1 MKILPI
7 PKTIIHN
14 EGVFRLNGDTAIKA
28 NSFKVAD
35 TILFLRD
42 AIQESCDISL
52 RVVAS
57 KTDNVIEFKLLSGDA
72 ASQGYTLEVAD
83 GKAVISAESECGLY
97 YGAVTLC
104 QIIDEYGFS
113 LPFVK
118 IEDCPDIEKRGVLF
132 DVTRGRV
139 PTLENMKTIIRMFS
153 FYKMNQLYLY
163 TEHAFEYSKISEAWR
178 GSSALSAAD
187 ILELREYAKR
197 YYVELVPCFASLG
210 HLYHVFSSKSY
221 SHLCETEIKPQY
233 SWIDRQVH
241 YVADVSNPESEKLIK
256 SMLDETMPLFDSP
269 YFNLCCDETFDLGTG
284 KSKKMAEEK
293 GVKELYCE
301 FVLKLCDYVNKNGKK
316 PMVFADILL
325 DDEYEGDIKPEWF
338 KDCVLVTWAYD
349 GEGREHNVEKVAKM
363 GMEQYTCCGTNGWN
377 RFINDFG
384 LAKDNIL
391 TVSKHAKK
399 YGVTGFINTD
409 WGDMGHI
416 NWPETSNIMFM
427 YGAAYSWNACPSVED
442 NDICRIASEKEYG
455 SDDMMELL
463 KELSSCE
470 LFNWADINSFHET
483 LRGNIFTE
491 ADKIATWVDEDFA
504 NKRGLDELK
513 AAYDNALKLSRI
525 FEDKAAACSDKVKKS
540 KYKFVILAA
549 EAIALGDAY
558 LAAVKKDRFGQ
569 CEEYIINPLKLA
581 EKFEYWLDSYEKLW
595 NNGYRESELWRI
607 KQLVYSVCDD
617 LRDYEHKNSGK

>member
-7 PKTIIHN
+7 PKAIIHN
-14 EGVFRLNGDTAIKA
+14 EGVFRINRDTAIKS

-42 AIQESCDISL
+42 AIQEKCDISL
-52 RVVAS
+52 RVLAS
-57 KTDNVIEFKLLSGDA
+57 ATDNMIEFNLLAGDEN
-72 ASQGYTLEVAD
+72 SQGYTLEVSD
-83 GKAVISAESECGLY
+83 GKVVISAESDCGLY

-104 QIIDEYGFS
+104 QLIDEYGFN

-118 IEDCPDIEKRGVLF
+118 IEDSPDVEKRGVLF

-139 PTLENMKTIIRMFS
+139 PTLENLKSMIRMFS
-153 FYKMNQLYLY
+153 FYKINQLYLY
-163 TEHAFEYSKISEAWR
+163 TEHTFEYSKISEAWR
-178 GSSALSAAD
+178 GSSPLSAAD

-197 YYVELVPCFASLG
+197 YYVELVPCFASFG

-241 YVADVSNPESEKLIK
+241 YVANVSDPKSRELIE

-269 YFNLCCDETFDLGTG
+269 YFNLCCDETFDIGKG
-284 KSKKMAEEK
+284 KSKKLADEK

-301 FVLKLCDYVNKNGKK
+301 FVLKLCDYVSKNGKK

-325 DDEYEGDIKPEWF
+325 DDEYKGDIKPEWF
-338 KDCVLVTWAYD
+338 KDCVLITWAYD
-349 GEGREHNVEKVAKM
+349 AEGREHNVEKVAQM
-363 GMEQYTCCGTNGWN
+363 GAEQYTCCGTSGWN

-391 TVSKHAKK
+391 TVSRYAKK
-399 YGVTGFINTD
+399 YGVKGFINTD

-416 NWPETSNIMFM
+416 NWPETSNLMFM
-427 YGAAYSWNACPSVED
+427 YGATYSWNACP
-442 NDICRIASEKEYG
+442 DIDDAVVSRIASEKEYG

-463 KELSSCE
+463 SELSSCE
-470 LFNWADINSFHET
+470 LFNWADIGSFHET
-483 LRGNIFTE
+483 LRGNVFTE
-491 ADKIATWVDEDFA
+491 ADKIGAWVDEEFA
-504 NKRGLDELK
+504 GKKGVDELK
-513 AAYDNALKLSRI
+513 KAYENALRLCRV
-525 FEDKAAACSDKVKKS
+525 FEDKAALADNEKKS

-549 EAIALGDAY
+549 EAIALGNAY
-558 LAAVKKDRFGQ
+558 LVALKKDRFGQ

-595 NNGYRESELWRI
+595 NNGYRESELWRNR
-607 KQLVYSVCDD
+607 QLIYSVCDN
-617 LRDYEHKNSGK
+617 LRDYECKNSGK